1 MEVIVRGCF
10 SAIAFL
16 LFLRGVYDAL
26 FLDRYG
32 HGIVVIVVSV
42 VVWLVALS
50 DPIYEREASR

>member
-26 FLDRYG
+26 VLDLYG
-32 HGIVVIVVSV
+32 HGIVVIVVSL
-42 VVWLVALS
+42 VVWLIALS
-50 DPIYEREASR
+50 DPIYERETSR